1 MKSKIMESAQAVS
14 MIKDGSTITVEG
26 FVGNAHPEE
35 LMIALE
41 NRYLAAKKPSGLT
54 LIYAAGKGDCKDRGL
69 NHIAHEGLISRVIG
83 GHFGLV
89 PKLQKLIFEN
99 KVEAYNLPQGVISAL
114 FRDAAAHRPGTITR
128 LGLKTFVDPRLE
140 GGKLN
145 DITKEDIVEL
155 IKIKGMDY
163 LFYKSFPVDAA
174 IIRATYADE
183 DGNATMEKEAAPLDA
198 LSLAL
203 AAKNSGGIVILQ
215 VENVVKCGTLDP
227 RKVKIP
233 GILVDAISI
242 AKPENNMQ
250 TFAEQYNPSYSGE
263 VKVPVQ
269 MIEKQPLD
277 ERKVISRRA
286 AMELKR
292 NSIVNLGIGMPEG
305 ISYVANEEGIADEMK
320 LTTEAG
326 TIGGVPLGG
335 MNFGAA
341 VNPECI
347 VDQGYQFDFY
357 DGGGLDIAFL
367 GLAQCDKCGNI
378 NVSKFGDKIA
388 GCGGFIDITQ
398 TSKKVVYCGTFTAGG
413 LKVNISDGKL
423 NIINEG
429 RYKKFINEVE
439 QVTFSGE
446 YAAETKQDVMY
457 ITERAVFRLTGIGLE
472 LIEIAKGVD
481 LKKDILDL
489 MEFKPSISKNLKYM
503 DDRIFRDEPMGLALK

>member
-1 MKSKIMESAQAVS
+1 MMKSKIMEGAKAVS

-41 NRYLAAKKPSGLT
+41 NRYQTAKKPSGLT

-99 KVEAYNLPQGVISAL
+99 KIEAYNLPQGVISSL
-114 FRDAAAHRPGTITR
+114 FRDAAAHKPGTITR

-155 IKIKGMDY
+155 INMKGMEY
-163 LFYKSFPVDAA
+163 LFYRAYPVDAA
-174 IIRATYADE
+174 ILRATYADE

-227 RKVKIP
+227 RIVKIP
-233 GILVDAISI
+233 GILVDAIVI
-242 AKPENNMQ
+242 AENQMQ
-250 TFAEQYNPSYSGE
+250 TFGEQYDPSYTGE

-269 MIEKQPLD
+269 MIENLPLD

-286 AMELKR
+286 AMELKK

-305 ISYVANEEGIADEMK
+305 ISLVANEEGISDEMK

-326 TIGGVPLGG
+326 TIGGIPLGG
-335 MNFGAA
+335 LNFGAA

-367 GLAQCDKCGNI
+367 GLAQCDKYGNI

-398 TSKKVVYCGTFTAGG
+398 NSKKVVYCGTFTAGG
-413 LKVNISDGKL
+413 LKVSIVDGIL

-429 RYKKFINEVE
+429 KYKKFINKVE

-446 YAAETKQDVMY
+446 YAAENKQDVMY
-457 ITERAVFRLTGIGLE
+457 ITERAVFKLTGAGPE
-472 LIEIAKGVD
+472 LIEIAKGLD

-489 MEFKPSISKNLKYM
+489 MEFKPLISKNLKYM
-503 DDRIFRDEPMGLALK
+503 DDRIFRDEPMGLVLK